1 MSKPWQ
7 KGNEDGGSSRVVAGE
22 PEITRERDRE
32 KSAMT
37 KKMKMSDQSNKE
49 TRKH

>member
-7 KGNEDGGSSRVVAGE
+7 KGNENRGSGRVVAGE
-22 PEITRERDRE
+22 PEITRERERE

-37 KKMKMSDQSNKE
+37 MKMSDQSNKE
-49 TRKH
+49 NRKQ

>member
-7 KGNEDGGSSRVVAGE
+7 KGDENGGSSRVVAGE
-22 PEITRERDRE
+22 PEITKERDIE
-32 KSAMT
+32 KSA

-49 TRKH
+49 NRKQ